1 MKVCDQE
8 DCPIYPY
15 EKEIE
20 KVEVEEKIEEESI
33 PISLSTITDPY
44 VANGSITWNTISAS
58 NWTITPVLSEESIR
72 NISMKIKIDELDVCV
87 DMKCLMCKHFN
98 RVDMKT
104 ELKVYEARKALES

>member
-20 KVEVEEKIEEESI
+20 KVEVEEKVEEESM

-44 VANGSITWNTISAS
+44 VVNGSITWNTISAS
-58 NWTITPVLSEESIR
+58 NWTMTPVLSEESIR